1 MNTLKSISMTD
12 AVSGNEMYLMQKLF
26 PELLKKYRPEGIPLI
41 DALGNVTLFKRG
53 KSSEMT
59 NAVITHTD
67 EAGFIVTG
75 ITDKG
80 FIKFEATATIDP
92 RVIISKKVKI
102 GENKIPGIIG
112 MKAIH
117 LQKKE
122 ERENVVPVKTL
133 FIDIGA
139 KDKEQALKNVNIGD
153 YISFDTEFGELCD
166 GIIKG
171 KALDRMGIYCLK
183 EAIEETPLFDTYYIF
198 TAQKHTGARGAM
210 VALERIRPDFVYI
223 VDAIETSDIH
233 GAKQYQVNSTLG
245 NGAVVGAMD
254 MLGIYDKDLCGDL
267 CLAAERRDIKAQ
279 FMRTVPDATEAG
291 AVISSFGATR
301 AIVLGIPCRYT
312 NSPVSLMSLND
323 LKAAADLLKEA
334 IGGGFK
340 IEIIREATRS

>member
-1 MNTLKSISMTD
+1 MNTLKRISMTD
-12 AVSGNEMYLMQKLF
+12 APAGNEMYLMKQLF
-26 PELLKKYRPEGIPLI
+26 PELLKEYRPEGIPLI
-41 DALGNVTLFKRG
+41 DSLGNVTLFKRG
-53 KSSEMT
+53 KSSELT

-67 EAGFIVTG
+67 EAGFIVND

-80 FIKFEATATIDP
+80 FIKFEAVGTIDP
-92 RVIISKKVKI
+92 RVIISKKVRI
-102 GENKIPGIIG
+102 GANRIPGIIG

-122 ERENVVPVKTL
+122 ERESVVPMKNL

-139 KDKEQALKNVNIGD
+139 KNKEKALKKVNIGD
-153 YISFDTEFGELCD
+153 YITFDTDFGELCD

-183 EAIEETPLFDTYYIF
+183 EAIAETPLFDTYYIF
-198 TAQKHTGARGAM
+198 TAQKHIGARGAM
-210 VALERIRPDFVYI
+210 VALERIQPDFVYI
-223 VDAIETSDIH
+223 IDAIETSDIH

-245 NGAVVGAMD
+245 NGAVVGMMD
-254 MLGIYDKDLCGDL
+254 KKGFYDKDLCGDL
-267 CLAAERRDIKAQ
+267 CLAAEKKGIKAQ

-291 AVISSFGATR
+291 AVISSFGGMRT
-301 AIVLGIPCRYT
+301 IVLGIPCRYT

-323 LKAAADLLKEA
+323 LKAAANLLKEV

-340 IEIIREATRS
+340 IEIIKEVNRG